1 MIKNFEHK
9 PLEVTQNEANLF
21 LSIRYAIDCRACR
34 EITMYEESETDL
46 IGFAKRLNT
55 LGWLGDD
62 DETALCPS
70 GVEHF
75 KKCGELE

>member
-1 MIKNFEHK
+1 MMKDIELK
-9 PLEVTQNEANLF
+9 PLEITQNAANLF

-46 IGFAKRLNT
+46 IGFAKRLNA

-70 GVEHF
+70 CVEYF
-75 KKCGELE
+75 KRRGELE

>member
-46 IGFAKRLNT
+46 IGFAI
-55 LGWLGDD
+55 
-62 DETALCPS
+62 CF
-70 GVEHF
+70 GVN
-75 KKCGELE
+75 K